1 MKWYGPTRQ
10 NLTMKSCHG
19 QLGSLVSLMSAI
31 FYWLLYV
38 QLTFSYIMPN
48 MDLSVKAEKPK
59 SEMIW
64 LLQLIHSE
72 SKQNLSIHLIK
83 GREFFLGK
91 KEEWL
96 PMPNT
101 LRLYIGSIYRFFF
114 SQRMLILTF
123 EVYVVIESCFLNPD
137 HFCTY

>member
-48 MDLSVKAEKPK
+48 MDLSVKVEKPK

-72 SKQNLSIHLIK
+72 SKQNVSTEK
-83 GREFFLGK
+83 GRVFFKGK
-91 KEEWL
+91 KEKWL
-96 PMPNT
+96 PMPKT
-101 LRLYIGSIYRFFF
+101 LRLNIGSIYRYFFCSKNVDF
-114 SQRMLILTF
+114 NLWSI
-123 EVYVVIESCFLNPD
+123 IESCFLNPD
-137 HFCTY
+137 HFFTYIT